1 MEVDSSLRWQVG
13 DLSHLEELTLCTG
26 QFGPEAAQR
35 TTALLQQLL
44 RTEVR
49 EPAELIRLHEIV
61 LFLRAFPQ
69 DATVARLCDEVLHSF
84 ADRMADQEE
93 AAAAGL
99 FDDPE
104 VSGIAGTVVSTNFSH
119 QFARSLAARHGSAI
133 SIDWENFPRPDRL
146 GSILGRLIPM
156 AYEEYAVEPHVD
168 WRAWLEKES
177 RGSVDWLTRRVDALT
192 YDLLE
197 IPLRWDL
204 RDSAASRSTLRL
216 PRARRF
222 YHSGPFLKRNDVSIE
237 AELGATPPIPVRR
250 LAASEAAAVL
260 GVIVDASAA
269 RYRELYGFEHPDH
282 KHVYHADFGRGVDVY
297 VFGVPPAD
305 RLPLRAC
312 HSAMFF
318 KNGVPMGYVEA
329 LSLFERCEVGF
340 NLYYTFRE
348 GETAWLYARIL
359 KLLHQQL
366 GVTCFSVDPY
376 QLGHENEEAIASG
389 AFWFYYK
396 LGFRPAAQVIA
407 SLAERE
413 SAKAATKPGYRT
425 PPATLRRLAAGHLF
439 FGDRC
444 GDWAGFSMHRL
455 GAKTPNL
462 GEDIARAKHAPEEI
476 RYLHLLNRRQDLRGR
491 VLYRG
496 RTDR

>member
-1 MEVDSSLRWQVG
+1 MRL
-13 DLSHLEELTLCTG
+13 LEELGQCRG
-26 QFGPEAAQR
+26 QFGPEAAHS
-35 TTALLQQLL
+35 TTALLQRLL
-44 RTEVR
+44 RTTVR

-69 DATVARLCDEVLHSF
+69 DTTVARLCDEVLHSF

-93 AAAAGL
+93 AVDAGI

-133 SIDWENFPRPDRL
+133 AIDWENFPRPDRL
-146 GSILGRLIPM
+146 GSVLGRLVPM

-177 RGSVDWLTRRVDALT
+177 RGSVDWLTRRVDAIT

-197 IPLRWDL
+197 IPLRWNL
-204 RDSAASRSTLRL
+204 VDSRASRSALRL
-216 PRARRF
+216 PKAKHF
-222 YHSGPFLKRNDVSIE
+222 YHTGPFLKRGDVSIE
-237 AELGATPPIPVRR
+237 AEMGDPPIPVQR
-250 LAASEAAAVL
+250 LPASEAAAVL

-282 KHVYHADFGRGVDVY
+282 KHIYHADFGRGVDVY
-297 VFGVPPAD
+297 FFGVPPED

-359 KLLHQQL
+359 KLLHQLL

-396 LGFRPAAQVIA
+396 LGFRPAALEVA
-407 SLAERE
+407 KLAEKE
-413 SAKAATKPGYRT
+413 AAKAAAKLGYRT
-425 PPATLRRLAAGHLF
+425 PPATLRRLAAEHLF
-439 FGDRC
+439 YGERC
-444 GDWAGFSMHRL
+444 VDWAGFSLDRL
-455 GAKTPNL
+455 GAKVPTL
-462 GEDIARAKHAPEEI
+462 GEDIARAKRGPEEI
-476 RYLHLLNRRQDLRGR
+476 RYLRLLNRRSDLRRRILRNGKTR
-491 VLYRG
+491 P
-496 RTDR
+496 